1 MQDVFPLDFWKMSG
15 AGNDLIVIDHRNR
28 RVPVVEQPELARRV
42 CRRMFSVGADGL
54 IFIEPPIGPGH
65 DFSWRFYNS
74 DGSEAAMCGNGS
86 RCAARFAF
94 AHGMVGERMR
104 FATLAGIV
112 EAEMVTET
120 RVRVGLPAPLGF
132 RHPVSV
138 AVDGRQLRGGLLTVG
153 VPHLVLFPEGNEVS
167 VVRWGREAR
176 MAPQFQPDG
185 VNVNFVRLLED
196 NRIHVRTYERGVE
209 NETMACGTGA
219 TASAICAATIRGVK
233 APVTVVTSG
242 GEELIINFVMD
253 SSGAMTQVTLEGEAR
268 LIYRGALTAEAL
280 D

>member
-1 MQDVFPLDFWKMSG
+1 MRNIFPLDFWKMSG
-15 AGNDLIVIDHRNR
+15 AGNDFIVIDHRDR
-28 RVPVVEQPELARRV
+28 RVPVAEQPGFARLV

-54 IFIEPPIGPGH
+54 IFIEPPVAPGH

-94 AHGMVGERMR
+94 AHGIAGKYMR

-120 RVRVGLPAPLGF
+120 RARVLLPTPQGF
-132 RHPVSV
+132 RHPVV
-138 AVDGRQLRGGLLTVG
+138 VELDGQRLSGALLTVG

-167 VVRWGREAR
+167 VVGWGRQAR

-185 VNVNFVRLLED
+185 VNVDFVRLAEG

-219 TASAICAATIRGVK
+219 AASAICAAAIHSLNP
-233 APVTVVTSG
+233 PVIVTTSG
-242 GEELIINFVMD
+242 GEELTIDFATD
-253 SSGAMTQVTLEGEAR
+253 SSGAVAQVTLEGAAR
-268 LIYRGALTAEAL
+268 LIYEGSLTAEAL
-280 D
+280 N